1 MNKLD
6 NLINIIEPIG
16 KACINSKGSCIRCS
30 NISDCNRLCDNNKP
44 LELLNKMY
52 IIKNLMERND
62 I

>member
-1 MNKLD
+1 MNKL
-6 NLINIIEPIG
+6 EPIG

-44 LELLNKMY
+44 LELLNNMY